1 MMYLVAYDI
10 SDTKIRTK
18 IAHYLEGKGIRIQKS
33 VFMLDVNKNKIVPIM
48 QTLKKLRKQDGV
60 IHVISV
66 CRLCWQKSY
75 VTGQETP
82 ENFFFFS

>member
-1 MMYLVAYDI
+1 MYLVAYDI

-48 QTLKKLRKQDGV
+48 LPKILAKNAYKTYLKITDDL
-60 IHVISV
+60 
-66 CRLCWQKSY
+66 L
-75 VTGQETP
+75 
-82 ENFFFFS
+82 